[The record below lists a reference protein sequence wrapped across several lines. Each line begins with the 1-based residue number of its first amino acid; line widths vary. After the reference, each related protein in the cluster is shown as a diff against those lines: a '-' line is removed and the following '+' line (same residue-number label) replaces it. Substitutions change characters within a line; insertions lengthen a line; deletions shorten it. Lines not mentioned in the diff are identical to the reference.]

1 MNRRIVSFI
10 AGMTLS
16 LSVLPLVHAAP
27 GDGVP
32 FEQLQQ
38 QIDTL
43 NAQVQALAEQVNQ
56 GVGDQVISVD
66 CGAGSIGSALARARP
81 GGSLTI
87 TVVGTCTEDVT
98 IARNDVTLQGSG
110 QVVGQITVDGAQRV
124 VITGVTVTGPGSGI
138 EARGNAAITVRNTTV
153 ENNAIFG
160 IDVRQG
166 AFAVIDGSMIR
177 SNGQCDVLVRDSG
190 NARIVNN
197 TVQSDVVKPTS
208 CDALVGAF
216 RDSRIRMGGNT
227 IINNVPSGFA
237 VDVEHGSTL
246 RQDQGH
252 DTITG
257 NARVINTA
265 NADFRDMEITGA
277 VQVAENANFRTR
289 SSTITGDITIAPRSL
304 AVFNSS
310 ATVNGFVH
318 CRGSATVGLDPV
330 TGLTLVDS
338 QGGPVSTSEGG
349 LGWAF
354 RAAVFGAP
362 TFGPGGGFN
371 GCN

>member
-1 MNRRIVSFI
+1 MYKRIMSFV

-27 GDGVP
+27 GNGVP

-38 QIDTL
+38 QVDAL

-56 GVGDQVISVD
+56 GGGGDQMVEVNCPGD
-66 CGAGSIGSALARARP
+66 SIGGALTKAKP
-81 GGSLTI
+81 GGVLTV
-87 TVVGTCTEDVT
+87 TVTGTCTENVT

-124 VITGVTVTGPGSGI
+124 VITGLTVTGPGSGI
-138 EARGNAAITVRNTTV
+138 EARANAAINVWNATI
-153 ENNAIFG
+153 EDNAIFG

-166 AFAVIDGSMIR
+166 AFAVIDGNIIR
-177 SNGQCDVLVRDSG
+177 SNGQCEVLVRDSG
-190 NARIVNN
+190 NARVLNNIVEA
-197 TVQSDVVKPTS
+197 SLPKPTS

-216 RDSRIRMGGNT
+216 RDSRIRMGGNMISNT
-227 IINNVPSGFA
+227 ASSGFA

-257 NARVINTA
+257 NVRIVNTA
-265 NADFRDMEITGA
+265 NADFRDMDFTGN

-289 SSTITGDITIAPRSL
+289 RSTLTGNVSIGSRSL
-304 AVFNSS
+304 AVFSS
-310 ATVNGFVH
+310 TASVEGVVF
-318 CRGSATVGLDPV
+318 CLGSPISF
-330 TGLTLVDS
+330 VDS
-338 QGGPVSTSEGG
+338 LFGPVSTTAGG
-349 LGWAF
+349 LGRIF
-354 RAAVFGAP
+354 RGVVFGAP
-362 TFGPGGGFN
+362 TFVGAGGFN
-371 GCN
+371 GCD